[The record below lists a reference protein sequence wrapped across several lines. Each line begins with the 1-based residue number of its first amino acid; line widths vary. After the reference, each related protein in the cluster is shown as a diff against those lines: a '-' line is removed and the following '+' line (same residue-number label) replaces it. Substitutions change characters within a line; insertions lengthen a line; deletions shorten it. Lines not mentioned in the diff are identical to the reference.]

1 MSSVLRATHA
11 GNAMPDVDRQLA
23 NIALQIR
30 AIDELKGETL
40 EPSFRAYIDLMVE
53 ELRDMID
60 ELVAVC
66 DPTPSSFQW
75 WLDWRDAHQ
84 KP

>member
-1 MSSVLRATHA
+1 
-11 GNAMPDVDRQLA
+11 MPDLDQQLA

-40 EPSFRAYIDLMVE
+40 EPSFRAYVDLMVE
-53 ELRDMID
+53 ELRDMMD

-66 DPTPSSFQW
+66 DSPPSNCQW

-84 KP
+84 GR